1 MAVRLVP
8 PSETLTAPGLLLR
21 RWRSGDVRAMV
32 RAVQA
37 SMPELS
43 RWMPWAVE
51 GYGATE
57 ARAFL
62 DEGRQQWDEGRA
74 FNYAIVQGGR
84 DVVGGISLMARVGPG
99 ALEIGYW
106 VDSRHTGRGV
116 ARRAAAALAAAGLA
130 VPGIDLIEI
139 HHEPANGA
147 SAAVPRSLGFE
158 RSDDIVN
165 EDGRPTSVWQLH
177 AARLADSR
185 IPDLLGQRRYR

>member
-21 RWRSGDVRAMV
+21 RWRSADVRPMV

-37 SMPELS
+37 SLPELS
-43 RWMPWAVE
+43 PWMPWAVE
-51 GYGATE
+51 GYGNTE

-62 DEGRQQWDEGRA
+62 DDGRRQWDEGRA
-74 FNYAIVQGGR
+74 FNYAIVRGSR
-84 DVVGGISLMARVGPG
+84 DVIGATSLMARVGPG

-139 HHEPANGA
+139 HHDPANLA
-147 SAAVPRSLGFE
+147 SAAVPRALGFE
-158 RSDDIVN
+158 RSDDIVDD
-165 EDGRPTSVWQLH
+165 DGRPTSVWRLP

-185 IPDLLGQRRYR
+185 IPDLLDQRRYR

>member
-51 GYGATE
+51 GYGAAE

-74 FNYAIVQGGR
+74 FNYAIVLGGR

-116 ARRAAAALAAAGLA
+116 ARRAAAALTAAGLA

-147 SAAVPRSLGFE
+147 SGAVPRSLGFE

-185 IPDLLGQRRYR
+185 IPDLLDQRRYR